1 MSGRDSKSAT
11 MSIVRRHNIKAQKK
25 FGQNFLT
32 DDTVLEEIV
41 SAAGVCGE
49 DHIIEIGPGLGTLTK
64 LLAEDAGHVT
74 AIEIDRQMIPVLD
87 EVLAEYDNT
96 RVICADVLK
105 TDLNEIVSAW
115 PGENVKVV
123 ANLPYYITTP
133 IVTGLLESG
142 IKFKSITV
150 MVQTEVAERMQT
162 GPGSKDY
169 GALSLAVQY
178 YAKPEIVVNVPPE
191 CFFPMPG
198 VGSSVIRLDLY
209 DKPPVDVKDPA
220 KMFGIIKASFMQRR
234 KTLRNSLQ
242 NNPDTR
248 IPGDVTE
255 AALRDMG
262 LDPMIRGEAMT
273 LEQFAVFSDLVEN
286 RA

>member
-41 SAAGVCGE
+41 RAAGVCGE

-142 IKFKSITV
+142 IKFKSISV

-209 DKPPVDVKDPA
+209 DKPPVEVKDPA

>member
-41 SAAGVCGE
+41 RAAGVCGE

-105 TDLNEIVSAW
+105 TDMNEIVSAW

>member
-1 MSGRDSKSAT
+1 MN
-11 MSIVRRHNIKAQKK
+11 IVRRHNIKAQKK

-32 DDTVLEEIV
+32 DDNVLDEIV
-41 SAAGVCGE
+41 EAAGVCE
-49 DHIIEIGPGLGTLTK
+49 SDHIIEIGPGLGTLTK
-64 LLAEDAGHVT
+64 RLAERAGHVT

-87 EVLAEYDNT
+87 EVLAEYGNA

-105 TDLNEIVSAW
+105 TDMQEIAGTY

-142 IKFKSITV
+142 VHYKSITV
-150 MVQTEVAERMQT
+150 MVQTEVAVRMQT
-162 GPGSKDY
+162 GPGSKEY

-178 YAKPEIVVNVPPE
+178 YSRPEIITDVPPE
-191 CFFPMPG
+191 SFYPMPG

-209 DKPPVDVKDPA
+209 EEPPVRVKDPD

-234 KTLRNSLQ
+234 KTLSNALQ
-242 NNPDTR
+242 NNPDTH
-248 IPGDVTE
+248 IPREKTE
-255 AALRDMG
+255 EILTALG
-262 LDPMIRGEAMT
+262 LDLKIRGEALT
-273 LEQFAVFSDLVEN
+273 LEQFAAFSDLV
-286 RA
+286 